1 MLSIGPTSEESEA
14 TAQHIAYLQKLL
26 NRGLL
31 ILAGRTQNTDETSFG
46 IVIFEAESDAH
57 ADQIMMND
65 SVIKGGVMNAWLF
78 PYNVAILHG

>member
-1 MLSIGPTSEESEA
+1 MLSVDPTSEESEA
-14 TAQHIAYLQKLL
+14 TAQHFAYLQELL

-57 ADQIMMND
+57 ADQIMMKD
-65 SVIKGGVMNAWLF
+65 PAIKGGVMNAWLF
-78 PYNVAILHG
+78 PYHVAILRG